1 MRWAAGEITL
11 SSSSV
16 DTEVAECSTP
26 STKNRQQN
34 REEFG
39 MPDPAGIRKTV
50 IIGAGFGGI
59 GMAIRLKR
67 SGVDDFVILERAAGV
82 GGVWFANSYPG
93 AACDVE
99 SHLYSYSFETNFD
112 WERPHGNRSEILRYF
127 EHCLRKYDL
136 LKHIKFNKSV
146 AGAEFDEAS
155 GTWIVRTA
163 DGETLRTKT
172 LISAC
177 GLFNSPSIPHLS
189 GIETFKG
196 AHFHSAQWDAAF
208 DPRGKKIAV
217 IGTGCSAAQFVP
229 EIVGE
234 AAKLTVFQRT
244 PAFVGPRQEAAFTDQ
259 QRRLYRLFPILRQID
274 RLKIFYRYEQ
284 NFRVQEEPELRKVR
298 GKDVAA
304 FITSQVSNEA
314 KRAKLLPPYEAGCK
328 RNVRSG
334 TFLKALDRPNADVI
348 TSGIDHVTTDAIV
361 TKDGASYPVD
371 TIIYGTG
378 FTPSNYLSTFQV
390 RGLDGQDLRDAW
402 KDGPEAYLGIGV
414 SGFPNFFMIY
424 GPNTNAPASIIF
436 MIECQINYILKCLR
450 AIEKKK
456 LRYMDVASGVQTAF
470 NKEVQSKLK
479 ATSWASGCTSYFM
492 TAAGKIVTQW
502 PGASHK
508 YWLRTRKL
516 DLDDY
521 RMIR

>member
-1 MRWAAGEITL
+1 
-11 SSSSV
+11 
-16 DTEVAECSTP
+16 
-26 STKNRQQN
+26 
-34 REEFG
+34 
-39 MPDPAGIRKTV
+39 MPDPMGIRRAV

-67 SGVDDFVILERAAGV
+67 SGVEDFVIMERASSF
-82 GGVWFANSYPG
+82 GGVWFANIYPG

-112 WERPHGNRSEILRYF
+112 WRRPHGDRSEILRYI
-127 EHCLRKYDL
+127 EHCLHKYDI

-146 AGAEFDEAS
+146 ASAEFDEAS
-155 GTWIVRTA
+155 GTWIVRAA

-172 LISAC
+172 LVSAC
-177 GLFNSPSIPHLS
+177 GLFNSPSIPRLP
-189 GIETFKG
+189 GIENFCG
-196 AHFHSAQWDAAF
+196 VNFHSAQWDASF
-208 DPRGKKIAV
+208 SSRSRKIAV

-234 AAKLTVFQRT
+234 ADRLYVFQRT
-244 PAFVGPRQEAAFTDQ
+244 PAFVGPRQDAAFTDL
-259 QRRLYRLFPILRQID
+259 QRRLYRLFPFLRQID

-284 NFRVQEEPELRKVR
+284 NFRVQEEPELRKAR

-304 FITSQVSNEA
+304 FVTSQVSNEV

-334 TFLKALDRPNADVI
+334 TFLKALDRANADVV
-348 TSGIDHVTTDAIV
+348 TSAIDHVTRDTIV
-361 TKDGASYPVD
+361 TKDGTSYCVD
-371 TIIYGTG
+371 AIIYATG
-378 FTPSNYLSTFQV
+378 FTPSSYLSTFEV
-390 RGLDGQDLRDAW
+390 RGLDGQDLHDAW
-402 KDGPEAYLGIGV
+402 KEGPEAYLGIGV

-450 AIEKKK
+450 AIEKKQ
-456 LRYMDVASGVQTAF
+456 LRYMDVAAGVQSAF
-470 NKEVQSKLK
+470 NRGLQDKLK
-479 ATSWASGCTSYFM
+479 TTSWASGCASYFM

-516 DLDDY
+516 HLDDY
-521 RMIR
+521 RLVR